1 MNILREVQEK
11 RYILA
16 SKSPRRA
23 ELLKQIG
30 LNFRSVDSNSEEFEP
45 DFHDPVKIVKHNSLL
60 KSRNV
65 ALNHKNEIVIGADTI
80 VMINRKILHKPESL
94 SSAKKYLKE
103 LSGKKHYVYTGINI
117 INTKNGREVFD
128 YEKTIVHFRDLKDY
142 EIEYYVNKYKPL
154 DKAGAYGIQDDF
166 GCLFIRKI
174 EGDYYNIVGM
184 PLVKLYETIQK
195 VL

>member
-65 ALNHKNEIVIGADTI
+65 ALNHKNGIVIGADTI

>member
-1 MNILREVQEK
+1 MNILQKVLEK

-45 DFHDPVKIVKHNSLL
+45 DFHDPVKTVKHNSLL

-65 ALNHKNEIVIGADTI
+65 ALNHRNEIVIGADTI
-80 VMINRKILHKPESL
+80 VMINKKILHKPENL
-94 SSAKKYLKE
+94 SSAIKYLKE
-103 LSGKKHYVYTGINI
+103 LSGNKHYVYTGINI

-128 YEKTIVHFRDLKDY
+128 YEKTIVHFRKLKNC

-184 PLVKLYETIQK
+184 PLAKLYETIQK